1 MASTCFSIS
10 GLILVSGT
18 TANRWT
24 GYYLDGKT
32 SARHPVMV
40 QVSASALL
48 IMKENGPTMT
58 WPYGS
63 IRQMHGADKD
73 EPVRLEYAAEP
84 AQVLVIADSN
94 FLTALNDAAPEHTMH
109 WYNPLRRRRHVRLTY
124 VAAVGVLILGGVFY
138 LIGIPGLAS
147 VITPWVPVEWE
158 TQMGEAAIQR
168 LAPPSARCVDHAQMN
183 ILEKI
188 VAVLMD
194 QASPSPYPIRVIVV
208 HDPQINAAGVPG
220 GFIVVFSGL
229 LEAMETPAQ
238 FAGVLAHEMQHILK
252 RHTTR
257 ALVQQTSTGLLTAVI
272 GGDLTGMIAYY
283 GLEIA
288 RTLGRLQY
296 SRQFEEEADAEGL
309 RMLQAAGI
317 DPYDL
322 ITFYRTMKEK
332 SSDPSGIG
340 TYFSTHPPTD
350 ARIRKLIAMS
360 EASPKKTTNFLSDL
374 DWNHARSICNRSHL
388 STGKDG

>member
-1 MASTCFSIS
+1 
-10 GLILVSGT
+10 LILVNHT
-18 TANRWT
+18 TSNRWT

-32 SARHPVMV
+32 SARHQVTV

-48 IMKENGPTMT
+48 IMSENGPTMT

-63 IRQMHGADKD
+63 IRQTHGADRD
-73 EPVRLEYAAEP
+73 EPVRLEYGAEP

-94 FLTALNDAAPEHTMH
+94 FLTALHDAAPERTMH

-124 VAAVGVLILGGVFY
+124 VAAIAVLVLGGVLY
-138 LIGIPGLAS
+138 LVGIPGFAS

-158 TQMGEAAIQR
+158 TQIGAAAVEH
-168 LAPPSARCVDHAQMN
+168 LAPPSARCGDPAHAD
-183 ILEKI
+183 ILQKI
-188 VAVLMD
+188 VAVLID
-194 QASPSPYPIRVIVV
+194 QSPPSPYPIRVIVV
-208 HDPQINAAGVPG
+208 RDPQINAAGVPG

-257 ALVQQTSTGLLTAVI
+257 ALVQQASTGLLTAVI
-272 GGDLTGMIAYY
+272 GGDLTGMMAYY

-296 SRQFEEEADAEGL
+296 SRQFEEEADAEGF
-309 RMLQAAGI
+309 RMLQAADI

-332 SSDPSGIG
+332 SLDPSGVG

-350 ARIRKLIAMS
+350 ARIKKLIAMS
-360 EASPKKTTNFLSDL
+360 EASPTKTTNFLSDL